1 MINETIRQHILRHIH
16 DESPNE
22 VCGLVIV
29 FSGRQLYIRCSNIA
43 SDPLVNFE
51 IDPIE
56 WKNAEDK
63 GQILAVVHS
72 HPGDV
77 SPSDRDRQCAEEVGL
92 PWLIINSNNELYELV
107 PDSYCKPFVGREF
120 CWGVND
126 CWSLVWDWFK
136 RERDI
141 ELMDMERPEP
151 DAWLVHPE
159 EWLSSD
165 DIDHVEN
172 QFTKLFSKYYYLGTF
187 PIDFD
192 KKSETG
198 KCLVSSL
205 CSLDLKRIHKNG
217 FTQIGIIFNTDVSSG
232 PGKHWV

>member
-1 MINETIRQHILRHIH
+1 MINDAIRQHILSHIH

-43 SDPLVNFE
+43 NDPLDNFE

-92 PWLIINSNNELYELV
+92 PWLIMNDRNELYELV
-107 PDSYCKPFVGREF
+107 PDSYSKPFVGRQF
-120 CWGVND
+120 CWGEND

-136 RERDI
+136 EERGI

-151 DAWLVHPE
+151 DAWLVYPE
-159 EWLSSD
+159 PFINAAQHGFMRVPADSRQYGDVIAMALGDSQYPTHVAIYLSDNRILHQVYNRLSSED
-165 DIDHVEN
+165 VYDGYW
-172 QFTKLFSKYYYLGTF
+172 LRS
-187 PIDFD
+187 
-192 KKSETG
+192 
-198 KCLVSSL
+198 
-205 CSLDLKRIHKNG
+205 
-217 FTQIGIIFNTDVSSG
+217 TQGVYRYAG
-232 PGKHWV
+232 